1 MDATSWTSFTA
12 LHLPSVWKWEKGS
25 VDRRVERSK
34 LGTLKCSCCSAVH
47 PLVPSW
53 QFLIFTEMNLCHA
66 NCLHLKGRTS
76 DRFAVL
82 DLFEMWVLS
91 TKVKS
96 GGVTIP
102 RLPIFH
108 IASGYV
114 YFFLDMADGE
124 ILKVQRITQY
134 YSIAELFVYYCYFR
148 AGSALWHPHYV
159 FHFKLPSDMWFWRLS
174 GKKMLFALLQ
184 NPTKYSPNAF
194 SPNLNINKIYDCL
207 PRRIYCCWL

>member
-96 GGVTIP
+96 GGHDPSPAYFSHCFWLCVLLFRHGRWWNTKSTKDY
-102 RLPIFH
+102 PI
-108 IASGYV
+108 
-114 YFFLDMADGE
+114 
-124 ILKVQRITQY
+124 
-134 YSIAELFVYYCYFR
+134 LFNSR
-148 AGSALWHPHYV
+148 AICVL
-159 FHFKLPSDMWFWRLS
+159 L
-174 GKKMLFALLQ
+174 LF
-184 NPTKYSPNAF
+184 
-194 SPNLNINKIYDCL
+194 
-207 PRRIYCCWL
+207 

>member
-1 MDATSWTSFTA
+1 MQLLLCGAPPRTLMTVSHFYRDESMPCQLSASEGQDQRQVCS
-12 LHLPSVWKWEKGS
+12 P
-25 VDRRVERSK
+25 RSLWDVSSQYQGQK
-34 LGTLKCSCCSAVH
+34 
-47 PLVPSW
+47 
-53 QFLIFTEMNLCHA
+53 
-66 NCLHLKGRTS
+66 R
-76 DRFAVL
+76 
-82 DLFEMWVLS
+82 
-91 TKVKS
+91 
-96 GGVTIP
+96 GVTIP

-184 NPTKYSPNAF
+184 NPAKYSPNAF